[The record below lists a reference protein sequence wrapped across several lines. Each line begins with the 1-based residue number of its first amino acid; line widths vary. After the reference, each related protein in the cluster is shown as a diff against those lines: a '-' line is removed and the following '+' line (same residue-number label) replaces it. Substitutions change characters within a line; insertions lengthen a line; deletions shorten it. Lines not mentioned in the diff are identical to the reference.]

1 MYNLKKKYH
10 NLWEAMHKLNSKYR
24 VSYWLTLY
32 YLQHSVA
39 PQTSPWCLK
48 DLRLL
53 LPILHRSKTKQ
64 QPQKCKVIR
73 KSGGGDEK
81 GAKFNRINESIPE
94 AKQALDIEVHVWLWA
109 HNWLISSR
117 KQRRRSTFG
126 SHKTDTLKKLL
137 GSPENTDERGYI
149 IKSDAWE
156 SGISHHSL

>member
-24 VSYWLTLY
+24 VFYWLTLY

-64 QPQKCKVIR
+64 KPQKCKVIR

-117 KQRRRSTFG
+117 KQCRRSTFG
-126 SHKTDTLKKLL
+126 SHKTDTLRKLL